1 MYNMVLGSYIA
12 CLGVL
17 KTEASTLTMRQKRG
31 AAKVSYL
38 VKSWVSVNLRAV
50 VLINILIAIFTKV
63 KMKSLE
69 TPHAKFG
76 NVLSKTINWGYF
88 FLI

>member
-1 MYNMVLGSYIA
+1 MYNMILGSHIA

-17 KTEASTLTMRQKRG
+17 KTETSTLTVRQRG

-50 VLINILIAIFTKV
+50 VLINILIAIFTKG

-69 TPHAKFG
+69 TPHAKFA
-76 NVLSKTINWGYF
+76 NALSKTINWGH
-88 FLI
+88 FLIT